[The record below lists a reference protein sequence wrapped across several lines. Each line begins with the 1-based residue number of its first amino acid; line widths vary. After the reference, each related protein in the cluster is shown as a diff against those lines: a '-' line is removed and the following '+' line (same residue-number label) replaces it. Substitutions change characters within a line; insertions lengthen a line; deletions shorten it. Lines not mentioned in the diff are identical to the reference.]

1 VPSQNGGSRP
11 PGRRVVV
18 TGLGLITAIGNDLP
32 TSWAALL
39 EGRSGT
45 GLITRFD
52 ASAFDSRIAAE
63 VKGFDPADFMEKKEA
78 RRMDLYSQ
86 YAVAASEMAIRDA
99 ELDLE
104 REDRERIGV
113 VIGSGIGGIETHED
127 QNRKYIEGG
136 PNRIS
141 PFYVPMMI
149 VDIAAGLVSIRYGL
163 KGPNYCTVSAC
174 ATSAHAIGDAFRMIK
189 YGDADVMI
197 AGGSEAAVTP
207 MAIGGFSAMKALST
221 RNDDPRGASRPFDAE
236 RDGFVL
242 GEGAG
247 IVVLESEE
255 HARARGAR
263 VYSEM
268 AGLGMTADAYHITA
282 PAPGGEGAVRAMRL
296 ALEEAR
302 LAPGDVQYVN
312 AHGTSTPYNDKNETQ
327 AIKTLFG
334 DHAYRLLVGST
345 KSMTGH
351 TLGGAGGVE
360 CVITSKVI
368 QEGRVPPTI
377 NYEHPDP
384 ECDLDYVPN
393 QARRAEVR
401 AAISNSFGFGGHN
414 ACLALKVYANGGGNR
429 H

>member
-1 VPSQNGGSRP
+1 MPE
-11 PGRRVVV
+11 RVVI
-18 TGLGLITAIGNDLP
+18 TGMGLITALANNLQDTWEG
-32 TSWAALL
+32 LL
-39 EGRSGT
+39 SGRSGV
-45 GLITRFD
+45 GPITRFD
-52 ASAFDSRIAAE
+52 ASAFDCRIAAE
-63 VKGFDPADFMEKKEA
+63 VKGFEPGAFMEKKDA
-78 RRMDLYSQ
+78 RRMDRYSQ
-86 YAVAASEMAIRDA
+86 YAVAASQMALDDA
-99 ELDLE
+99 GLDLE
-104 REDRERIGV
+104 REDRHRIGV
-113 VIGSGIGGIETHED
+113 VIGSGIGGIETHEE
-127 QNRKYIEGG
+127 QNRKYLEGG
-136 PNRIS
+136 PDRIS

-149 VDIAAGLVSIRYGL
+149 VDIAAGLVSIRYDL

-207 MAIGGFSAMKALST
+207 MSVGGFSAMKALST
-221 RNDDPRGASRPFDAE
+221 HNAEPERASRPFDAQ

-247 IVVLESEE
+247 IVVLESLA

-263 VYSEM
+263 IYAEL

-296 ALEEAR
+296 AMKEA
-302 LAPGDVQYVN
+302 AVEPDDVQYIN

-327 AIKTLFG
+327 AIKAAFG
-334 DHAYRLLVGST
+334 EHAYSLMVGST

-360 CVITSKVI
+360 CVITAKVI
-368 QEGRVPPTI
+368 EQGRVPPTV

-384 ECDLDYVPN
+384 DCDLDYVPN
-393 QARRAEVR
+393 VARTAPVR
-401 AAISNSFGFGGHN
+401 VALSNSFGFGGHN
-414 ACLALKVYANGGGNR
+414 ACLVLTAAPNGDPSQGPGP
-429 H
+429 

>member
-1 VPSQNGGSRP
+1 MA
-11 PGRRVVV
+11 RRVVI
-18 TGLGLITAIGNDLP
+18 TGMGLITALGNDLE
-32 TSWAALL
+32 TSWAGLL
-39 EGRSGT
+39 AGRT
-45 GLITRFD
+45 GGGPITRFD
-52 ASAFDSRIAAE
+52 ASAFDVRIAAE
-63 VKGFDPADFMEKKEA
+63 VRGFDASAFMDRKEA

-86 YAVAASEMAIRDA
+86 YAVAASGMAIRDA
-99 ELDLE
+99 GLDLE

-113 VIGSGIGGIETHED
+113 VIGSGIGGIETHEE
-127 QNRKYIEGG
+127 QNRRYLEGG
-136 PNRIS
+136 PDRIS

-189 YGDADVMI
+189 HGDADVML

-207 MAIGGFSAMKALST
+207 MSIGGFSAMKALST
-221 RNDDPRGASRPFDAE
+221 NNEDPAGASRPFDAE

-247 IVVLESEE
+247 IVVLESLE

-263 VYSEM
+263 VYAEL

-296 ALEEAR
+296 ALKEAGVE
-302 LAPGDVQYVN
+302 PEDVQYIN
-312 AHGTSTPYNDKNETQ
+312 AHGTSTPYNDRNETE
-327 AIKTLFG
+327 AIKTTFG
-334 DHAYRLLVGST
+334 EHAYRLMVGST

-360 CVITSKVI
+360 CVITAKVLE
-368 QEGRVPPTI
+368 EGRVPPTV
-377 NYEHPDP
+377 NYQHPDP
-384 ECDLDYVPN
+384 ACDLDYVPN
-393 QARRAEVR
+393 EARTAPVR
-401 AAISNSFGFGGHN
+401 VALTNSFGFGGHN
-414 ACLALKVYANGGGNR
+414 ACLALEAFTNGDR
-429 H
+429 V